1 MARSIKGPEEEEE
14 NVNYGEKKTNVTLIL
29 FRFTKPE
36 NTSIHLF
43 YLYLVWLCHAMNDK
57 NAFFFNDFFHF
68 NYETVFRDMLIYSV
82 FNVHHC
88 SLVT

>member
-43 YLYLVWLCHAMNDK
+43 YLYLVWLCHAMYDK
-57 NAFFFNDFFHF
+57 NNLFFLMISLILTMKL
-68 NYETVFRDMLIYSV
+68 YSET
-82 FNVHHC
+82 C
-88 SLVT
+88 